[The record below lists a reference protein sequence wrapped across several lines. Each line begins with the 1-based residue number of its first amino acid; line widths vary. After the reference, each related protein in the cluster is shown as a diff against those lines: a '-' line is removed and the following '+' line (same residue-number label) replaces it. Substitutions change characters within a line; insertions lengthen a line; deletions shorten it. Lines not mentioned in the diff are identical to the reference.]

1 MATLTHAMLDDLH
14 IGNACLSILPY
25 SASGVDITSGLD
37 FSAADQLYTLEGSFN
52 LSTDDA
58 SSSDIRIDQHQE
70 VIDVQIDKG
79 GNWRMTGNIPSI
91 ASSLLGYF
99 FTEGA
104 AIEAGTAATKTG
116 VKGQTDGGSSTYYTG
131 QGFLATPESVEL
143 TILAESESK
152 NTAIL
157 FPHVKMI
164 VSKPKKDDNAN
175 PAYLT
180 FTGFILP
187 NPYTKNSALVGDFAV
202 LKATAEPTAQ

>member
-14 IGNACLSILPY
+14 IGNACLSLLAY
-25 SASGVDITSGLD
+25 NSGGLDITSAVD
-37 FSAADQLYTLEGSFN
+37 FSSAEKIYTLEGTFN
-52 LSTDDA
+52 LETDDP
-58 SSSDIRIDQHQE
+58 SSTDIRIDQHQE

-91 ASSLLGYF
+91 AEALLSYF
-99 FTEGA
+99 FTDGSQTATVTGGEGDTYS
-104 AIEAGTAATKTG
+104 G
-116 VKGQTDGGSSTYYTG
+116 KGY
-131 QGFLATPESVEL
+131 LATPETIEVSV
-143 TILAESESK
+143 LAESESK

-187 NPYTKNSALVGDFAV
+187 NPFTKGTPAKPVGDFAV
-202 LKATAEPTAQ
+202 LKAATVSAGNT

>member
-1 MATLTHAMLDDLH
+1 MATLTHAMLNDLH
-14 IGNACLSILPY
+14 IGNACLSLLAYTP
-25 SASGVDITSGLD
+25 AGVDITTAVD
-37 FSAADQLYTLEGSFN
+37 FSAADKIYTLEGTFN
-52 LSTDDA
+52 LETDDA

-91 ASSLLGYF
+91 ASELLGYF
-99 FTEGA
+99 FTDGAETAQITGGEG
-104 AIEAGTAATKTG
+104 
-116 VKGQTDGGSSTYYTG
+116 DHYTG
-131 QGFLATPESVEL
+131 KGFLATPE
-143 TILAESESK
+143 TIEVTVLAESESK

-164 VSKPKKDDNAN
+164 VSKPKKDDNSN

-187 NPYTKNSALVGDFAV
+187 NPFKKNDAYVGDFAV
-202 LKATAEPTAQ
+202 LKAAPAQNNG

>member
-14 IGNACLSILPY
+14 IGNACLSLLPY
-25 SASGVDITSGLD
+25 SSSGVDITSGLD
-37 FSAADQLYTLEGSFN
+37 FSNADQIYTLEGTFN
-52 LSTDDA
+52 LETDDP
-58 SSSDIRIDQHQE
+58 SNTDIKIDQHQE

-91 ASSLLGYF
+91 SVALLSYF
-99 FTEGA
+99 FTDGA
-104 AIEAGTAATKTG
+104 SIEAGTQSSPKSVTG
-116 VKGQTDGGSSTYYTG
+116 AEGTAYTG
-131 QGFLATPESVEL
+131 KGFMATPE
-143 TILAESESK
+143 TIEVTVLAESESK

-164 VSKPKKDDNAN
+164 VSKPKKDDNTN

-187 NPYTKNSALVGDFAV
+187 NPYKKSDAYVGDFAV
-202 LKATAEPTAQ
+202 LKAVASNS